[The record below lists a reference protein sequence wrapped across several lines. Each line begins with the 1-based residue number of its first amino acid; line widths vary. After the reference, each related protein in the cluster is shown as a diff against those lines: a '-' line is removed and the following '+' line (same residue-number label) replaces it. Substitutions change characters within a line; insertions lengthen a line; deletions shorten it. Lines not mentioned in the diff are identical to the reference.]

1 MDVFTILPQG
11 SSMMME
17 MTIVL
22 TLFFSYIIYISYLS
36 AYNTGFKPNFVMFI
50 NFLFDDYSGTTN
62 FQTYIKNIIADK
74 KSNEEQFTTKNRPNI
89 IERVFTDIKYNLN
102 KLISKSYINGNKLTI
117 IRTI

>member
-17 MTIVL
+17 MTVVI

-62 FQTYIKNIIADK
+62 FQTYIRNIIADK
-74 KSNEEQFTTKNRPNI
+74 KSNEENFTTQNRPNI
-89 IERVFTDIKYNLN
+89 FTNIKYHLN

>member
-1 MDVFTILPQG
+1 MDTFTILPSA

-17 MTIVL
+17 MSIVIIL
-22 TLFFSYIIYISYLS
+22 VFFYLIYISYLS

-62 FQTYIKNIIADK
+62 FQTYIKNIVEDK
-74 KSNEEQFTTKNRPNI
+74 KSNEENFTIQKRPKTINKI
-89 IERVFTDIKYNLN
+89 FTNIKYNFN

-117 IRTI
+117 TRTI